1 MTPAKS
7 SSLGC
12 ANDANKQNSSNSLG
26 GCPSTS
32 TTTTTT
38 ATNNTARYS
47 ILSDP
52 RLSQLFA
59 LSSQLEALAHSV
71 EVQPQ
76 KQPPVL
82 PPKPSSLI
90 NNNHQNTTAAVP
102 PPLPV
107 KLNVGNISKQHGH
120 GGGMLLGQ
128 SQDLDIK
135 SSEVKYKRLRDHQ
148 DDEENNEI
156 IERDIGKNSLLRQ
169 ADSCSFFGW
178 RI

>member
-26 GCPSTS
+26 GCSSTTS

-38 ATNNTARYS
+38 TTATTASANTARYS

-107 KLNVGNISKQHGH
+107 KLNVGNISKQHG
-120 GGGMLLGQ
+120 GGTGTLGQ

-135 SSEVKYKRLRDHQ
+135 CSEVKYKRLRDHQ

-156 IERDIGKNSLLRQ
+156 IERDTGKK
-169 ADSCSFFGW
+169 
-178 RI
+178 

>member
-26 GCPSTS
+26 GCSSTS

-38 ATNNTARYS
+38 TTATTASANTARYS

-90 NNNHQNTTAAVP
+90 NNNHQNTTVVP
-102 PPLPV
+102 PYPPPPPPIPV
-107 KLNVGNISKQHGH
+107 KLNVGNISKQHG
-120 GGGMLLGQ
+120 GGTGTLGQ

-135 SSEVKYKRLRDHQ
+135 CSEVKYKRLRDHQ

-156 IERDIGKNSLLRQ
+156 IERDTGKK
-169 ADSCSFFGW
+169 
-178 RI
+178 

>member
-82 PPKPSSLI
+82 PPKPYSLI
-90 NNNHQNTTAAVP
+90 NNNHQNTTAVVP

>member
-12 ANDANKQNSSNSLG
+12 ATDANKQNSSNSLG
-26 GCPSTS
+26 GGCSSTTSTTS
-32 TTTTTT
+32 TTTAT
-38 ATNNTARYS
+38 ANTARYS

-90 NNNHQNTTAAVP
+90 NNNHQNTTVMPP
-102 PPLPV
+102 PPLPA
-107 KLNVGNISKQHGH
+107 KLNVGNISKQHG
-120 GGGMLLGQ
+120 GGTGQ

-156 IERDIGKNSLLRQ
+156 IERDTGKH
-169 ADSCSFFGW
+169 
-178 RI
+178 